1 MLSEQQVQ
9 MKNML
14 QEAFGGILQELHCLN
29 PQDQNS
35 TAPQLPADSPGRQ
48 LRDDRAMALLERYS
62 EMLLL
67 RMAEKKLDNN

>member
-1 MLSEQQVQ
+1 
-9 MKNML
+9 ML

-29 PQDQNS
+29 LQDGV
-35 TAPQLPADSPGRQ
+35 TAVPQLPEDSPGRQ

-67 RMAEKKLDNN
+67 RMAEKKLEYN